1 MSPWWW
7 VLIGFAAWFIVS
19 LAVGRWLGPALRRSS
34 QAREAIEAQMG
45 ETPPRREGPPEDEQ
59 PPQNGQQ
66 PQDGQPPQDGH
77 PPQDGPTDRLETS
90 ERGHQGTFGGVPRG
104 VIGLP
109 LGVALALG

>member
-45 ETPPRREGPPEDEQ
+45 EIPAGRDEPPEDG
-59 PPQNGQQ
+59 PLPQNGQ
-66 PQDGQPPQDGH
+66 PTPDGQPPQDGQ
-77 PPQDGPTDRLETS
+77 PPRDGPTDRLETS
-90 ERGHQGTFGGVPRG
+90 GRGHQRIFGGVPRG
-104 VIGLP
+104 VIRLP
-109 LGVALALG
+109 LGVVLALG